1 MKRKDLESLL
11 KNEIE
16 SNVPFVLPNAIKAN
30 VTPEIYKEKQNNKKN
45 EKPYFRF
52 RYLYVTLCM
61 FAVLMVGLG
70 IFLPDINNR
79 FLADN
84 SQSQTENYIVD
95 STLYV
100 GDYRAKVTSNS
111 SNVVSSIKIYVDSS
125 LLENVNLT
133 NINNVKSAYNYIV
146 NYLNEEEAFVV
157 TEAEFSVHSTK
168 SENDDAIYNSLII
181 SVEQSFSLYGLNL
194 NIVRR

>member
-30 VTPEIYKEKQNNKKN
+30 VTPEPYKEKEKNKKN

-84 SQSQTENYIVD
+84 SQSQTENYIVA

-100 GDYRAKVTSNS
+100 GDYRAEVTSNS

-157 TEAEFSVHSTK
+157 TEVEFSVHSTK

-181 SVEQSFSLYGLNL
+181 SVEQSLSLYGLNL

>member
-30 VTPEIYKEKQNNKKN
+30 VTPEPYKEKEKNKKN

-84 SQSQTENYIVD
+84 SQSQTENYIVA

-100 GDYRAKVTSNS
+100 GDYRAEVTSNS

-125 LLENVNLT
+125 LLENVNLI
-133 NINNVKSAYNYIV
+133 NINNIKSAYNYIV
-146 NYLNEEEAFVV
+146 NYLNEVEAFVI
-157 TEAEFSVHSTK
+157 TEVEFSVHSTK

-181 SVEQSFSLYGLNL
+181 SVEQSLSLYGLNL